1 MGEFV
6 KVAEVSLVPPG
17 QAAMV
22 EVQGRQIALSNLD
35 GTFYAINNDCT
46 HAGGS
51 LSEGLVEGDHVE
63 CPWHG
68 ARFNVKTGAKLSAP
82 APADVAAYK
91 CRVNGS
97 AVEIEL

>member
-1 MGEFV
+1 MGAFV
-6 KVAEVSLVPPG
+6 KVAEVSQVPPG

-22 EVQGRQIALSNLD
+22 EVQGRQIALFNLD
-35 GTFYAINNDCT
+35 GNFYAINNDCT

-51 LSEGLVEGDHVE
+51 LSEGLIEGDQVE

-68 ARFNVKTGAKLSAP
+68 ARFNIKTGTKLRAP

-91 CRVNGS
+91 CRVTGTS
-97 AVEIEL
+97 VEIEL